1 MSIFFINRIFSLENS
16 PRFYAPQSF
25 QALASVYRSLEF
37 PFSYKRYG
45 YLRCGSATNVPACQE
60 VTGTSAAGTEVL
72 AFYQTKQRPSRVSLP
87 GCRKVL
93 PFLLVVFST
102 IVVWYGQRLIGYRLR
117 HRPLCHSPKESL
129 PRLGTPFVS
138 IFPFSRDVLRSLGRF
153 DPEIPAHLHY
163 GTVDQWIRSLSIL
176 VVNDRDSDSSGK
188 VEESRWE
195 THRPQ

>member
-72 AFYQTKQRPSRVSLP
+72 AYQTKQRPV
-87 GCRKVL
+87 G
-93 PFLLVVFST
+93 
-102 IVVWYGQRLIGYRLR
+102 
-117 HRPLCHSPKESL
+117 
-129 PRLGTPFVS
+129 
-138 IFPFSRDVLRSLGRF
+138 
-153 DPEIPAHLHY
+153 
-163 GTVDQWIRSLSIL
+163 
-176 VVNDRDSDSSGK
+176 
-188 VEESRWE
+188 
-195 THRPQ
+195 